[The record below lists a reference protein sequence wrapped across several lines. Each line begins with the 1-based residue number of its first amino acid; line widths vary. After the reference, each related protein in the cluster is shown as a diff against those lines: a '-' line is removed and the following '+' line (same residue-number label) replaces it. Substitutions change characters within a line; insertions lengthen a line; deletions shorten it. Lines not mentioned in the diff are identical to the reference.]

1 MDENV
6 IRTICSEMNRYL
18 NNYQMSKLNEVLYKR
33 LDSNDNEISNK
44 EYLNKFINSK
54 KLEGC
59 SILTIRGNNRKI
71 KK

>member
-18 NNYQMSKLNEVLYKR
+18 NNYQMSKLNETLYKR

-44 EYLNKFINSK
+44 DYLDKFFIPLN
-54 KLEGC
+54 LQIH
-59 SILTIRGNNRKI
+59 SIMYLDIM
-71 KK
+71 

>member
-18 NNYQMSKLNEVLYKR
+18 NNYQMSKLNETLYKR

-44 EYLNKFINSK
+44 DYLDKFFISLN
-54 KLEGC
+54 LQIHC
-59 SILTIRGNNRKI
+59 IMYLDIM
-71 KK
+71 